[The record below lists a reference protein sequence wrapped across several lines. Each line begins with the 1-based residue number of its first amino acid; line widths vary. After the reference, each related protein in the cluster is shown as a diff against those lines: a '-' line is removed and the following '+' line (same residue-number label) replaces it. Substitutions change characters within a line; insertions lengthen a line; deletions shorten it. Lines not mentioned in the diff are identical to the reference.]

1 MYYPRSKYQVKESSG
16 ELMYEDTKKLYF
28 GKYMEFSNGFFFS
41 GTFASENSRRLIPT
55 FQEQDLNQVPYTG
68 RYNKL
73 NEDIFEFHT
82 DVKKVIPTKPYPT
95 PKDYKRGNYR
105 RYFAKRRNS
114 KNNIFEIDKNT
125 FEKLKSK
132 SPEYDWNLYRA
143 GSMTWYLGENAV
155 RANSMVLRRKSLQKG
170 FESLGSIFSNLQ
182 EYSKPNTFT
191 PSVLDKTQ
199 PSKKEVSLSK
209 QQTEINKVL
218 ENKNKR
224 RKERLRKKKEER
236 LGNGPL
242 LSASTPKTINQIRQ
256 ENKQSNIQP
265 TIDTIEMQDTS
276 TTPEVPTT
284 STPSTPTPSTPSTG
298 GTSVGGG
305 GGGY

>member
-41 GTFASENSRRLIPT
+41 GTFISDDSRILIPT
-55 FQEQDLNQVPYTG
+55 FQEQDTNQVPYTG

-95 PKDYKRGNYR
+95 PKDYKRGNYK

-114 KNNIFEIDKNT
+114 NTNIFEIDKDT

-143 GSMTWYLGENAV
+143 ESITWYLGENAV
-155 RANSMVLRRKSLQKG
+155 RSNSVVLRRKSLLRG
-170 FESLGSIFSNLQ
+170 FENLGSVFSNLQ

-199 PSKKEVSLSK
+199 PHKKEISLSQ
-209 QQTEINKVL
+209 QQTEINKGL

-224 RKERLRKKKEER
+224 RKERLRKKKEKR

-242 LSASTPKTINQIRQ
+242 LSASTPKTINQVRQ
-256 ENKQSNIQP
+256 ENKQSTVEP
-265 TIDTIEMQDTS
+265 TIEMQDTS
-276 TTPEVPTT
+276 ITPEVSTT
-284 STPSTPTPSTPSTG
+284 PIPSTPSTG
-298 GTSVGGG
+298 GMSSGGG